1 MNKYTV
7 RIKMTLSVSPI
18 LKVLA
23 SLTKKSV
30 FYKNRKQSK
39 SIRTKNLF
47 PKRKSFSLLQS
58 FNSKKCNS
66 IFATSV
72 IEVGVSLKNLKV
84 CFGFLCRYYKI
95 HWKEQFLFLKQH
107 VGMLFLREIENM
119 TGSFLLKE
127 HF

>member
-47 PKRKSFSLLQS
+47 PKRKRARERIQVLAYYKLLIAK
-58 FNSKKCNS
+58 N
-66 IFATSV
+66 V
-72 IEVGVSLKNLKV
+72 VVSL
-84 CFGFLCRYYKI
+84 RR
-95 HWKEQFLFLKQH
+95 Q
-107 VGMLFLREIENM
+107 
-119 TGSFLLKE
+119 
-127 HF
+127 